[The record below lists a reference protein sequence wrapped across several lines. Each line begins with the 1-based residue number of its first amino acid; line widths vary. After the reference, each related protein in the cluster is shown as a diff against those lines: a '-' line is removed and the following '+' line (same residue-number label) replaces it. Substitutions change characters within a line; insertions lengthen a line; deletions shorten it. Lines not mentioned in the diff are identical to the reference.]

1 MKTENLGKLKATC
14 FKMTLTK
21 CNNVWLFVSVHSAV
35 QILSIGIKKKMES
48 VKQLMLSYQRKET

>member
-1 MKTENLGKLKATC
+1 MTTENLGKLKATC
-14 FKMTLTK
+14 FKITLTK

-35 QILSIGIKKKMES
+35 QILSISIKKMES

>member
-1 MKTENLGKLKATC
+1 MTTETLGKLKATC

-35 QILSIGIKKKMES
+35 QMLSISIKKKNGKREAAYA
-48 VKQLMLSYQRKET
+48 LLSA

>member
-1 MKTENLGKLKATC
+1 MTTETLGKLKATC

-35 QILSIGIKKKMES
+35 QILSISIKKMES
-48 VKQLMLSYQRKET
+48 VKQLVLSYQRKET

>member
-1 MKTENLGKLKATC
+1 MTTENLGKLKAIC

-35 QILSIGIKKKMES
+35 QILSIGIKKNGKREAAYA
-48 VKQLMLSYQRKET
+48 LLSA

>member
-1 MKTENLGKLKATC
+1 MTTETLGKLKATC

-35 QILSIGIKKKMES
+35 QILSISIKKMES

>member
-1 MKTENLGKLKATC
+1 MTTETLGKLKASC

-35 QILSIGIKKKMES
+35 KSCLSASKKMES